1 MNMQNIIN
9 ELNIKYYKN
18 IIRTLSKSNISY
30 EWLNS
35 HLEKLEQNSNDMD
48 VEETTETKQKIS
60 TESETHSMIFS
71 DEEFYK
77 KPWAKLNPIHKV
89 LKLKEFINNIK
100 NISDKEKNEL
110 KEKVVELV
118 KTKVL
123 TKKEKVD
130 YDSVNGRILSLTN
143 LEYKDGK
150 YLIHK
155 E

>member
-1 MNMQNIIN
+1 MNMQNIIT

-18 IIRTLSKSNISY
+18 IIRTLAKSDISY
-30 EWLNS
+30 DWLDD
-35 HLEKLEQNSNDMD
+35 HLEKLEKTYNDKD
-48 VEETTETKQKIS
+48 VEESTETKQKTS

-89 LKLKEFINNIK
+89 LKLKEFINNLK

-118 KTKVL
+118 KTKIL

-150 YLIHK
+150 YFIHK